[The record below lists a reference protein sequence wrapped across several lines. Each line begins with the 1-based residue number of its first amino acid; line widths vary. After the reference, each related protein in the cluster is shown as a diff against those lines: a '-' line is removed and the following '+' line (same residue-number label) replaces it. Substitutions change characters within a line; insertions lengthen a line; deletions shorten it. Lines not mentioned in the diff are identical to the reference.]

1 MPMISLTAA
10 DGFRLQA
17 YRTGPQ
23 DAARA
28 LVVTQEIFGVNRHI
42 RKLCDDFAAAGYA
55 VIAPQLFDRA
65 ERNVELGYDAADLA
79 RGRELRGKIDA
90 GKTVLDVLAAAA
102 ALPRQAKRGIVGYC
116 WGGTVAWHGATRTS
130 AFSASIGW
138 YGGGIAAA
146 KDEVPNCPTQLHFGE
161 TDASIPMGD
170 VEAIRA
176 ARKEVEIFVYM
187 GAGHGFGCDERGSYV
202 AKDAALAQDRTLAF
216 FAKHLG

>member
-79 RGRELRGKIDA
+79 RGHRVIAQLQA
-90 GKTVLDVLAAAA
+90 GT
-102 ALPRQAKRGIVGYC
+102 C
-116 WGGTVAWHGATRTS
+116 WINAYNLT
-130 AFSASIGW
+130 
-138 YGGGIAAA
+138 
-146 KDEVPNCPTQLHFGE
+146 P
-161 TDASIPMGD
+161 
-170 VEAIRA
+170 VEAPFGGSKMSGVGRENGHA
-176 ARKEVEIFVYM
+176 AVEHYTQIKSVYVGM
-187 GAGHGFGCDERGSYV
+187 GPV
-202 AKDAALAQDRTLAF
+202 DAPY
-216 FAKHLG
+216 

>member
-102 ALPRQAKRGIVGYC
+102 ALPRQAKR
-116 WGGTVAWHGATRTS
+116 
-130 AFSASIGW
+130 
-138 YGGGIAAA
+138 
-146 KDEVPNCPTQLHFGE
+146 
-161 TDASIPMGD
+161 
-170 VEAIRA
+170 
-176 ARKEVEIFVYM
+176 
-187 GAGHGFGCDERGSYV
+187 
-202 AKDAALAQDRTLAF
+202 
-216 FAKHLG
+216 

>member
-1 MPMISLTAA
+1 MISLTAA

-42 RKLCDDFAAAGYA
+42 RKLCDDFADAGYA

-116 WGGTVAWHGATRTS
+116 WGGTVAALRRQRMRCRIAQRNCIS
-130 AFSASIGW
+130 A
-138 YGGGIAAA
+138 
-146 KDEVPNCPTQLHFGE
+146 K
-161 TDASIPMGD
+161 PMPQ
-170 VEAIRA
+170 
-176 ARKEVEIFVYM
+176 
-187 GAGHGFGCDERGSYV
+187 SP
-202 AKDAALAQDRTLAF
+202 
-216 FAKHLG
+216 